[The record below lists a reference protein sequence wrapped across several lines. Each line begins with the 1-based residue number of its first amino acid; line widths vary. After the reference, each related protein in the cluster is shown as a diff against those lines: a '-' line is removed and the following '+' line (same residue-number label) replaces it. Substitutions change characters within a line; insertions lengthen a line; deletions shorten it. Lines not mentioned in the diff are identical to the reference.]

1 MHFKDCLIHGTLA
14 LTFLLAACK
23 TSTDRPIIPGQPA
36 AVQSPAM
43 PPSAPAAPE
52 APVPPTETPIPFEP
66 ARVPRTEP
74 RLPGIFSHNMVL
86 QQGASVPLWGWA
98 DDGDTVTVTFRDQ
111 RVSTVAKNG
120 RWLVKLKPL
129 KAGGPDTLTISNGK
143 PLQLTNVLV
152 GEVWVCSGQS
162 NMDWPMKKAFQ
173 PDADIA
179 AATNSQIRLFK
190 VPKVKADVP
199 QDNVEASWE
208 VSSPDLV
215 KDFSAVAYYFG
226 RDLQAAR
233 TVPVGLIQTSWGGS
247 PAEVWMSRDVLENN
261 PRYKAEILGA
271 YPEAHENFKRA
282 LAGFEEQKALALKQK
297 KEFKQLPPRPV
308 WKPSELY
315 NGMIAPLIPYAI
327 KGAIWY
333 QGESNAGRAEQ
344 YRTLFADMIRNW
356 RRDWKQGDFPFLTT
370 QLAPFKPIK
379 PQPEDSDWAELR
391 EAQLLST
398 KVLPNAGI
406 AVITDVGEEHDI
418 HPTKKAPVGARLAL
432 AARGIAY
439 GERLVYSGPVFK
451 TMKVKDGKA
460 ILSFDHVGSGL
471 EARGG
476 ALKGF
481 SIGGPAGKFLWALGE
496 IQPDNTVTVWSPNV
510 PQPTAVRFG
519 WADYPV
525 VNLWNREG
533 LPASP
538 FRTDNFPMI
547 TAGKK

>member
-1 MHFKDCLIHGTLA
+1 
-14 LTFLLAACK
+14 
-23 TSTDRPIIPGQPA
+23 
-36 AVQSPAM
+36 
-43 PPSAPAAPE
+43 
-52 APVPPTETPIPFEP
+52 
-66 ARVPRTEP
+66 
-74 RLPGIFSHNMVL
+74 
-86 QQGASVPLWGWA
+86 
-98 DDGDTVTVTFRDQ
+98 
-111 RVSTVAKNG
+111 
-120 RWLVKLKPL
+120 
-129 KAGGPDTLTISNGK
+129 
-143 PLQLTNVLV
+143 
-152 GEVWVCSGQS
+152 
-162 NMDWPMKKAFQ
+162 
-173 PDADIA
+173 
-179 AATNSQIRLFK
+179 
-190 VPKVKADVP
+190 
-199 QDNVEASWE
+199 
-208 VSSPDLV
+208 
-215 KDFSAVAYYFG
+215 
-226 RDLQAAR
+226 
-233 TVPVGLIQTSWGGS
+233 
-247 PAEVWMSRDVLENN
+247 
-261 PRYKAEILGA
+261 
-271 YPEAHENFKRA
+271 
-282 LAGFEEQKALALKQK
+282 
-297 KEFKQLPPRPV
+297 
-308 WKPSELY
+308 
-315 NGMIAPLIPYAI
+315 
-327 KGAIWY
+327 
-333 QGESNAGRAEQ
+333 
-344 YRTLFADMIRNW
+344 MIRNW

-476 ALKGF
+476 ALKGV
-481 SIGGPAGKFLWALGE
+481 SICGPDGKFFWALAE

-538 FRTDNFPMI
+538 FSIDNLPMI
-547 TAGKK
+547 PACKN